1 MFQVKKRD
9 GAIVEFDMSKITI
22 AIGKAFNA
30 KQVNYSADILNMLS
44 LRVAADF
51 SKKIKDGVLNV

>member
-9 GAIVEFDMSKITI
+9 GKIVEFDMSKITT
-22 AIGKAFNA
+22 ALSKAFNA
-30 KQVNYSADILNMLS
+30 KQINYSADILNMLG

-51 SKKIKDGVLNV
+51 SKKI